1 MQCKNLRGPWQEV
14 QLQVHSLEEIDR
26 PEFWKFLEQ
35 AVAGFQR
42 FTDRVQQR
50 PEDVMPWKVLG
61 QKWHFAR
68 KGFPPGKKV
77 QWEVEV
83 LEELCEMLAA
93 AAPGG
98 QFLWNNQQI
107 VHMLV
112 RGQSD
117 PWATVHT
124 KRVDAVYLQL
134 TGPKN
139 RFALGQLTEF
149 GSDRNLDTTSSQFDR
164 IHICFHSLA
173 DLSNGDLPA
182 LLREHFAAVVA
193 ANSQSPTKTI
203 FAKSPRLQKAV
214 S

>member
-1 MQCKNLRGPWQEV
+1 
-14 QLQVHSLEEIDR
+14 
-26 PEFWKFLEQ
+26 
-35 AVAGFQR
+35 
-42 FTDRVQQR
+42 
-50 PEDVMPWKVLG
+50 MPWKVLG

-68 KGFPPGKKV
+68 KGFPPGKTNPV
-77 QWEVEV
+77 GSRSAGRIVR
-83 LEELCEMLAA
+83 AA
-93 AAPGG
+93 R
-98 QFLWNNQQI
+98 
-107 VHMLV
+107 
-112 RGQSD
+112 RGRARADSSCGTISRSCTCSCAVKAILG
-117 PWATVHT
+117 PPSTRSAF
-124 KRVDAVYLQL
+124 DAVYLQL

-149 GSDRNLDTTSSQFDR
+149 GSDRNLDTTSSHFDR

-182 LLREHFAAVVA
+182 LLREHFAAVAA